1 MDLSSLLASFA
12 AAFNQ
17 DQRLLSLHFA
27 EGRGP
32 VPETLLPHVL
42 EGEAALSK
50 PYVYTLECLSA
61 DAGLELKSLLGLAVE
76 VDIHAADG
84 GTQVLTGV
92 VSKVKSLGSDGGFAR
107 YGLTIEPP
115 LALLRHRKTSRVFQD
130 LSVVDIVKAIIA
142 EHQAN
147 NPLLAASFALQF
159 DLAKTYPPRS
169 YCLQY
174 RESDLDFIQRLLAEE
189 GIAYRFAFAGGDAA
203 KQAPGGGT
211 PYTTMIGFDDP
222 YQLDAAAQSKV
233 RFHRADATEEA
244 DTITGWDSKRQ
255 LGTSKVS
262 LASFDYKPVSTSTAD
277 DDSAV
282 DHGDG
287 GRQASQSLEDYDPQ
301 TLYYGSDGEDLGRYA
316 QLRQQANDR
325 LSKQFSG
332 EGTVRQFNV
341 GEWFQLDNHPAHDF
355 DAPEDR
361 QFTITRQRVQA
372 RNNLPGDLVSQLSKA
387 VLGSPAETTNPAN
400 DAPFRTDF
408 DAQRRGIP
416 LTPDYQPY
424 SKPTSRGVQTATV
437 VGPQG
442 GSADSNS
449 AGEVHTD
456 ELGRIKV
463 QFHWQRTQ
471 EHPEYGASLDDKSSC
486 WLRVA
491 MPSAGA
497 GWGHQ
502 FIPRVGQEVLV
513 DFLEGDIDRPLVTGV
528 VYNGSHP
535 VPAFSGAGS
544 LPANKTLS
552 GIKTKEHGGG
562 QYGELLF
569 DDTQGEVRTKLS
581 SEHGK
586 TQLNQGFLI
595 HPRSDGKGT
604 PRGEGF
610 ELRTDRHGAI
620 RAGQGLLIS
629 TEAANGAGGNQLDR
643 SQAQSQ
649 LDAAFELASSLGE
662 VATHQLADTVETGPE
677 TIKDNAKA
685 AKTQQGH
692 LHHLKE
698 ALESWANGSN
708 TAKDGKGDQPG
719 QQALIVVS
727 APAGLAQTTP
737 NSQAIAAGSNLDL
750 IALRDTQQT
759 SGRRWIHNVGEHISL
774 FVSGVKDQ
782 IALKLIAAKGK
793 VQVQA
798 QSDSVDINAAK
809 DLAKTANQKV
819 TVNAGQEILL
829 TSGGAYIRIKGG
841 NIEIHAPGKIDVK
854 GASHSFDGPASA
866 NSVLPAFPQKDRK
879 NFLELTHSYP
889 DLRPVPGAPYV
900 VHFADGS
907 QLQGKLDDKG
917 YARLEN
923 VPEGPVSIYYGEDP
937 RPYQPNAAFPP
948 NPITGAPNSVEDALS
963 RLAKREKM
971 YADFWSQ
978 QATSEQRDYISELN
992 GMTGEHEDPR
1002 TPLSDEPAGEALEDF
1017 LDDVQRAELAAAK
1030 ESKA

>member
-1 MDLSSLLASFA
+1 MQLDQMLAAFA
-12 AAFNQ
+12 SAFNQ
-17 DQRLLSLHFA
+17 DRRLLSLQLGDDGLFG
-27 EGRGP
+27 ER
-32 VPETLLPHVL
+32 LLPQTL
-42 EGEAALSK
+42 RADEALSK
-50 PYVYTLECLSA
+50 PYRYELECLSPDA
-61 DAGLELKSLLGLAVE
+61 DIELKTLLGLPAE
-76 VDIHAADG
+76 LGIETADG
-84 GTQVLTGV
+84 GSVVRTGIV
-92 VSKVKSLGSDGGFAR
+92 TAARSLGSDGGFAR

-115 LALLRHRKTSRVFQD
+115 LALLQHRRTSRVHQD
-130 LSVVDIVKAIIA
+130 LNVPDIVKAIIA
-142 EHQAN
+142 EH
-147 NPLLAASFALQF
+147 AASNPVFQSHFAVEFELSQ
-159 DLAKTYPPRS
+159 TYAPRS

-174 RESDLDFIQRLLAEE
+174 RESDLDLIQRLLNEE
-189 GIAYRFAFAGGDAA
+189 GLSYRFVHEGGE
-203 KQAPGGGT
+203 T
-211 PYTTMIGFDDP
+211 PKVTMRMFDDAYALP
-222 YQLDAAAQSKV
+222 QLAQASI
-233 RFHRADATEEA
+233 RFHRADATEED
-244 DTITGWDSKRQ
+244 DTLTAWHSRRQ
-255 LGTSKVS
+255 LGSNKVS
-262 LASFDYKPVSTSTAD
+262 LTSFDYKPTRTQDA
-277 DDSAV
+277 
-282 DHGDG
+282 GDG
-287 GRQASQSLEDYDPQ
+287 SRTEQGNGSQAEASLEDYDAPG
-301 TLYYGSDGEDLGRYA
+301 LYYGDPEQLQRYA
-316 QLRQQANDR
+316 QLRQQAHDLN
-325 LSKQFSG
+325 KKGFSG
-332 EGTVRQFNV
+332 EGTVRGLEPGQ
-341 GEWFQLDNHPAHDF
+341 WFTLTDHPAHDL

-361 QFTITRQRVQA
+361 EFTVTGLRFTA
-372 RNNLPGDLVSQLSKA
+372 NNNLPTDLSRLLSS
-387 VLGSPAETTNPAN
+387 LQGAN
-400 DAPFRTDF
+400 QDNQAKPFTAQF

-416 LTPDYQPY
+416 LTPAYAHTNAA
-424 SKPTSRGVQTATV
+424 KPTSLGKQTATV
-437 VGPQG
+437 VGPG
-442 GSADSNS
+442 D
-449 AGEVHTD
+449 GEVHTD

-471 EHPEYGASLDDKSSC
+471 EHPEYGANLDDKSSC

-610 ELRTDRHGAI
+610 ELRTDRHGVI
-620 RAGQGLLIS
+620 RAANGLLITS
-629 TEAANGAGGNQLDR
+629 EAANGAGGNQLDR

-649 LDAAFELASSLGE
+649 LDAAFELASSLGD

-698 ALESWANGSN
+698 ALESWANGTN
-708 TAKDGKGDQPG
+708 TSKDAKGDQAG

-750 IALRDTQQT
+750 IAQRDTQQT

-793 VQVQA
+793 VYLQA
-798 QSDSVDINAAK
+798 QADNIDINAAK
-809 DLAKTANQKV
+809 DIQQTANQKI

-829 TSGGAYIRIKGG
+829 TAGGGYIRLKGG
-841 NIEIHAPGKIDVK
+841 NIEIHCPGKIDVK
-854 GASHSFDGPASA
+854 GASHSFDGPASL
-866 NSVLPAFPQKDRK
+866 NSALPSAPPPKERYHEQFVVTDK
-879 NFLELTHSYP
+879 HSGLP
-889 DLRPVPGAPYV
+889 MVHTPYRIET
-900 VHFADGS
+900 ADGKVFHGVTDGEGRTS
-907 QLQGKLDDKG
+907 RIHTASAQQLKL
-917 YARLEN
+917 
-923 VPEGPVSIYYGEDP
+923 
-937 RPYQPNAAFPP
+937 
-948 NPITGAPNSVEDALS
+948 
-963 RLAKREKM
+963 
-971 YADFWSQ
+971 
-978 QATSEQRDYISELN
+978 
-992 GMTGEHEDPR
+992 
-1002 TPLSDEPAGEALEDF
+1002 F
-1017 LDDVQRAELAAAK
+1017 LD
-1030 ESKA
+1030 

>member
-32 VPETLLPHVL
+32 APETLLPHVL
-42 EGEAALSK
+42 DGEAALSQ
-50 PYVYTLECLSA
+50 PYRYTLECLSA
-61 DAGLELKSLLGLAVE
+61 DAGLELKSLLGLALE
-76 VDIHAADG
+76 VDIHTADG
-84 GTQVLTGV
+84 SDQILTGV
-92 VSKVKSLGSDGGFAR
+92 VTQVKSLGSDGGFAR
-107 YGLTIEPP
+107 YALTIEPP
-115 LALLRHRKTSRVFQD
+115 LALLRHRRTSRVFQD
-130 LSVVDIVKAIIA
+130 LSVIDIVKAIVA

-159 DLAKTYPPRS
+159 DLAKTYPVRS

-174 RESDLDFIQRLLAEE
+174 RESDLDFVQRLLAEE
-189 GIAYRFAFAGGDAA
+189 GIAYRFSFAGGE
-203 KQAPGGGT
+203 T
-211 PYTTMIGFDDP
+211 PVTTMIGFDDP
-222 YQLDAAAQSKV
+222 YQLDAAARAKV

-255 LGTSKVS
+255 LGSSKVA
-262 LASFDYKPVSTSTAD
+262 LASFDYKPVSTLAAD
-277 DDSAV
+277 DDSAI

-287 GRQASQSLEDYDPQ
+287 GRQASQSLEHYDPQ

-316 QLRQQANDR
+316 TLRQQANDR
-325 LSKQFSG
+325 LSKSFRG

-355 DAPEDR
+355 DAAEDR

-372 RNNLPGDLVSQLSKA
+372 RNNLPGDLVSQLSKT
-387 VLGSPAETTNPAN
+387 VLGSAAEKNS

-416 LTPDYQPY
+416 LTPDYAPHA
-424 SKPTSRGVQTATV
+424 KPTNRGVQTATV
-437 VGPQG
+437 VGPG
-442 GSADSNS
+442 D
-449 AGEVHTD
+449 GEVHTD

-463 QFHWQRTQ
+463 QFHWQRQ
-471 EHPEYGASLDDKSSC
+471 AEHPEYGANLDDKSSC

-595 HPRSDGKGT
+595 QPRSDGKGT

-610 ELRTDRHGAI
+610 ELRTDQHGAL
-620 RAGQGLLIS
+620 RAANGLLI
-629 TEAANGAGGNQLDR
+629 TAEAANGAGGNQLDR

-649 LDAAFELASSLGE
+649 LDAAFELASSLGD
-662 VATHQLADTVETGPE
+662 VATHQLADTIETGPE

-685 AKTQQGH
+685 AKSQQGH

-698 ALESWANGSN
+698 ALKSWANGTN
-708 TAKDGKGDQPG
+708 TSKDAKSDQAGKQP
-719 QQALIVVS
+719 LIVVS

-737 NSQAIAAGSNLDL
+737 NSQAITAGSNLDL
-750 IALRDTQQT
+750 IAQRDTQQT
-759 SGRRWIHNVGEHISL
+759 SGRRWLHNVGEHISL

-798 QSDSVDINAAK
+798 QSDNVEINAAK
-809 DLAKTANQKV
+809 DITETANQKV
-819 TVNAGQEILL
+819 FCAAKEEILL
-829 TSGGAYIRIKGG
+829 TAGGAYIRIKGG

-854 GASHSFDGPASA
+854 GASHSLDGPAQMT
-866 NSVLPAFPQKDRK
+866 LDHPAFP
-879 NFLELTHSYP
+879 ES
-889 DLRPVPGAPYV
+889 APKTPMRLKIAQGPEAANGGWVGMPYTLL
-900 VHFADGS
+900 ADGAEVGKGIIDQS
-907 QLQGKLDDKG
+907 GHLPVDHFVTTNKYTVKLANGEAFDLPVVNEYRDASEGSLANLGLHKQLQDGGKVDDFRARYQRLLNGDFGQSDADKG
-917 YARLEN
+917 
-923 VPEGPVSIYYGEDP
+923 
-937 RPYQPNAAFPP
+937 
-948 NPITGAPNSVEDALS
+948 DA
-963 RLAKREKM
+963 
-971 YADFWSQ
+971 
-978 QATSEQRDYISELN
+978 
-992 GMTGEHEDPR
+992 
-1002 TPLSDEPAGEALEDF
+1002 
-1017 LDDVQRAELAAAK
+1017 
-1030 ESKA
+1030 

>member
-1 MDLSSLLASFA
+1 MLASFA

-42 EGEAALSK
+42 DGETALSK
-50 PYVYTLECLSA
+50 PYLYTLECLSA
-61 DAGLELKSLLGLAVE
+61 DAGLELKSLLGLAIE
-76 VDIHAADG
+76 VDIHTADG

-92 VSKVKSLGSDGGFAR
+92 VTKVKSLGSDGGFAR

-130 LSVVDIVKAIIA
+130 LSVPDIVKAIVA
-142 EHQAN
+142 EHQER

-159 DLAKTYPPRS
+159 DLAKTYPARS

-189 GIAYRFAFAGGDAA
+189 GIAYRFGFAGGE
-203 KQAPGGGT
+203 T
-211 PYTTMIGFDDP
+211 PLTTLIGFDDP
-222 YQLDAAAQSKV
+222 YQLDAASQARV
-233 RFHRADATEEA
+233 RFHRADATETD

-262 LASFDYKPVSTSTAD
+262 LASFDYKPVSTLTAD
-277 DDSAV
+277 DESV
-282 DHGDG
+282 IDHGDG

-325 LSKQFSG
+325 ASKQFIG

-372 RNNLPGDLVSQLSKA
+372 RNNLPGDLVSQLSKT
-387 VLGSPAETTNPAN
+387 VLGSPAATAQTSQAAN

-416 LTPDYQPY
+416 LTPDHAPHG
-424 SKPTSRGVQTATV
+424 KPTSRGVQTATV
-437 VGPQG
+437 VGPG
-442 GSADSNS
+442 D
-449 AGEVHTD
+449 GEVHTD

-620 RAGQGLLIS
+620 RAANGLLIT

-649 LDAAFELASSLGE
+649 LDAAFELASSLGD

-677 TIKDNAKA
+677 TVKDNTKA

-698 ALESWANGSN
+698 ALKNWANGTNS
-708 TAKDGKGDQPG
+708 AKDAKGEQAG

-737 NSQAIAAGSNLDL
+737 NSQAITAGSNLDL
-750 IALRDTQQT
+750 IAQRDTQQT
-759 SGRRWIHNVGEHISL
+759 SGRRWLHNVGEHISL
-774 FVSGVKDQ
+774 FVAGVKDQ

-798 QSDSVDINAAK
+798 QSDNVEINAAK
-809 DLAKTANQKV
+809 DIQQTANQNIHV
-819 TVNAGQEILL
+819 IAGEEILL
-829 TSGGAYIRIKGG
+829 TAGGGYIRLKGG
-841 NIEIHAPGKIDVK
+841 NIEIHCPGKVDVK
-854 GASHSFDGPASA
+854 GADHSFSG
-866 NSVLPAFPQKDRK
+866 
-879 NFLELTHSYP
+879 
-889 DLRPVPGAPYV
+889 
-900 VHFADGS
+900 
-907 QLQGKLDDKG
+907 
-917 YARLEN
+917 
-923 VPEGPVSIYYGEDP
+923 
-937 RPYQPNAAFPP
+937 
-948 NPITGAPNSVEDALS
+948 
-963 RLAKREKM
+963 
-971 YADFWSQ
+971 
-978 QATSEQRDYISELN
+978 
-992 GMTGEHEDPR
+992 
-1002 TPLSDEPAGEALEDF
+1002 
-1017 LDDVQRAELAAAK
+1017 
-1030 ESKA
+1030 

>member
-1 MDLSSLLASFA
+1 MLDQLLAAFA
-12 AAFNQ
+12 SAFSQ
-17 DQRLLSLHFA
+17 DQRLLTLQLG
-27 EGRGP
+27 EGGAFG
-32 VPETLLPHVL
+32 EQLLPQKL
-42 EGEAALSK
+42 QADEALSR
-50 PYVYTLECLSA
+50 PYRYALECLSP
-61 DAGLELKSLLGLAVE
+61 DAELELKTLLGQPAELGIE
-76 VDIHAADG
+76 TADG
-84 GTQVLTGV
+84 GSV
-92 VSKVKSLGSDGGFAR
+92 VRAGIVTTAESLGSDGGFAR
-107 YGLTIEPP
+107 YRLTIEPP
-115 LALLRHRKTSRVFQD
+115 LALLRHRRTSRVFQD
-130 LSVVDIVKAIIA
+130 QSVPDIVKAIVA
-142 EHQAN
+142 EHQGRNAVIQ
-147 NPLLAASFALQF
+147 SHFAVEFELGQIY
-159 DLAKTYPPRS
+159 APRS

-189 GIAYRFAFAGGDAA
+189 GLSYRFAHEGGE
-203 KQAPGGGT
+203 APMV
-211 PYTTMIGFDDP
+211 TMRVFDDAYALP
-222 YQLDAAAQSKV
+222 QLAQARI
-233 RFHRADATEEA
+233 RFHRADATEA
-244 DTITGWDSKRQ
+244 DDTITGWDSQRQ
-255 LGTSKVS
+255 LGPGQAS
-262 LASFDYKPVSTSTAD
+262 LTSFDYKPTRTGDAASTSGTQQ
-277 DDSAV
+277 
-282 DHGDG
+282 G
-287 GRQASQSLEDYDPQ
+287 GGSQAEVSLDDYDPQ
-301 TLYYGSDGEDLGRYA
+301 TLYYGSDGEDLNRYA
-316 QLRQQANDR
+316 RLRQQAHDLN
-325 LSKQFSG
+325 KKGFSG
-332 EGTVRQFNV
+332 EATVRSLEP
-341 GEWFQLDNHPAHDF
+341 GRWFTLLDHPAHDF

-361 QFTITRQRVQA
+361 EFTVTGVRFTA
-372 RNNLPGDLVSQLSKA
+372 SNNLPDELARLLPSLQGAKLAAGTQA
-387 VLGSPAETTNPAN
+387 
-400 DAPFRTDF
+400 APFNARF

-416 LTPDYQPY
+416 LTPAYAPHG
-424 SKPTSRGVQTATV
+424 KPTSRGMQTATV
-437 VGPQG
+437 VGPG
-442 GSADSNS
+442 D
-449 AGEVHTD
+449 GEVHTD

-471 EHPEYGASLDDKSSC
+471 EHPEYGANLDDKSSC

-595 HPRSDGKGT
+595 HSRSDGKGT

-620 RAGQGLLIS
+620 RAANGLLIT

-649 LDAAFELASSLGE
+649 LDAAFELASSLGD

-677 TIKDNAKA
+677 TVKDNAKA
-685 AKTQQGH
+685 SKTQQGH

-698 ALESWANGSN
+698 ALKSWANGTNVS
-708 TAKDGKGDQPG
+708 KDGKGEQAG

-750 IALRDTQQT
+750 IAQRDTQQT
-759 SGRRWIHNVGEHISL
+759 SGRRWLHNVGEHISL
-774 FVSGVKDQ
+774 FVAGVKDQ

-798 QSDSVDINAAK
+798 QSDNVEINAAR
-809 DLAKTANQKV
+809 DIQQAANQHINW
-819 TVNAGQEILL
+819 NAKQEILL

-854 GASHSFDGPASA
+854 GASHSLEGPAST
-866 NSVLPAFPQKDRK
+866 NVVLPKFPVID
-879 NFLELTHSYP
+879 LEPTPFKL
-889 DLRPVPGAPYV
+889 DLRLMDIPGPHGHPLAQMPWQIV
-900 VHFADGS
+900 RPTVLTDFLSGITDQTDVLAEGVSDD
-907 QLQGKLDDKG
+907 QGKIVLDAKQEELLAEQHCKSPG
-917 YARLEN
+917 CLW
-923 VPEGPVSIYYGEDP
+923 
-937 RPYQPNAAFPP
+937 
-948 NPITGAPNSVEDALS
+948 ITCAGQ
-963 RLAKREKM
+963 LAKLDMVAESAGWTEEEQLM
-971 YADFWSQ
+971 HALGALDYADDIQDGKLSGTSPLDVRR
-978 QATSEQRDYISELN
+978 ATRAHEL
-992 GMTGEHEDPR
+992 
-1002 TPLSDEPAGEALEDF
+1002 SS
-1017 LDDVQRAELAAAK
+1017 AESLLAK
-1030 ESKA
+1030 WKKGS

>member
-1 MDLSSLLASFA
+1 MDHLSSLLASFA

-42 EGEAALSK
+42 DGEAELSK
-50 PYVYTLECLSA
+50 PYLYTLECLSA
-61 DAGLELKSLLGLAVE
+61 DAGLELKSLLGLALE
-76 VDIHAADG
+76 VDIHTADG
-84 GTQVLTGV
+84 SDQVLTGV
-92 VSKVKSLGSDGGFAR
+92 VTQVKSLGSDGGFAR
-107 YGLTIEPP
+107 YALTIEPP

-130 LSVVDIVKAIIA
+130 LSVPDIVKTIVA

-159 DLAKTYPPRS
+159 DLAKTYPVRS

-174 RESDLDFIQRLLAEE
+174 RESDLDVISRLLAEE
-189 GIAYRFAFAGGDAA
+189 GIAYRFGFAGGE
-203 KQAPGGGT
+203 T
-211 PYTTMIGFDDP
+211 PVTTLIAFDDP
-222 YQLDAAAQSKV
+222 YQLDAAAQAKV
-233 RFHRADATEEA
+233 RFHRADATETD

-255 LGTSKVS
+255 LGSSKVA
-262 LASFDYKPVSTSTAD
+262 LASFDYKPVSTLSAD
-277 DDSAV
+277 DESAI

-287 GRQASQSLEDYDPQ
+287 GRQASQSLEHYDPQ

-316 QLRQQANDR
+316 TLRQQANDR
-325 LSKQFSG
+325 ASKQFSG

-355 DAPEDR
+355 DAAEDR

-372 RNNLPGDLVSQLSKA
+372 RNNLPGDLVSQLSKT
-387 VLGSPAETTNPAN
+387 VLGSAAEKNS

-416 LTPDYQPY
+416 LTPDYTPHC
-424 SKPTSRGVQTATV
+424 KPTSRGVQTATV
-437 VGPQG
+437 VGPVQG
-442 GSADSNS
+442 GAADSNQ
-449 AGEVHTD
+449 AEVHTD

-463 QFHWQRTQ
+463 QFHWQRQ
-471 EHPEYGASLDDKSSC
+471 AEHPEYGANLDDKSSC

-595 HPRSDGKGT
+595 QPRSDGKGT

-610 ELRTDRHGAI
+610 ELRTDQHGAL
-620 RAGQGLLIS
+620 RAANGLLI
-629 TEAANGAGGNQLDR
+629 TAEAANGAGGNQLDR

-649 LDAAFELASSLGE
+649 LDAAFELASSLGD
-662 VATHQLADTVETGPE
+662 VATHQLADTIETGPE

-685 AKTQQGH
+685 AKSQQGH

-698 ALESWANGSN
+698 ALKSWANGTN
-708 TAKDGKGDQPG
+708 TSKDAKSDQAGKQP
-719 QQALIVVS
+719 LIVVS

-737 NSQAIAAGSNLDL
+737 NSQAITAGSNLDL
-750 IALRDTQQT
+750 IAQRDTQQT

-774 FVSGVKDQ
+774 FVAGVKDR

-798 QSDSVDINAAK
+798 QSDSIEINAAK
-809 DLAKTANQKV
+809 DIQQTANKNIHV
-819 TVNAGQEILL
+819 VAGEEILL
-829 TSGGAYIRIKGG
+829 TAGGGYIRLKGG
-841 NIEIHAPGKIDVK
+841 NIEIHCPGKVDVK
-854 GASHSFDGPASA
+854 GADHSFSGPAKKEISMPRYPLVSSKDKYSQRL
-866 NSVLPAFPQKDRK
+866 NVLGLIGLNEDVEKAYVQMPYEAFDERGKFIASGKTDEVGNTDHIYTASEGKIKIALGEGEWRVFKDIK
-879 NFLELTHSYP
+879 HN
-889 DLRPVPGAPYV
+889 
-900 VHFADGS
+900 
-907 QLQGKLDDKG
+907 
-917 YARLEN
+917 
-923 VPEGPVSIYYGEDP
+923 
-937 RPYQPNAAFPP
+937 
-948 NPITGAPNSVEDALS
+948 
-963 RLAKREKM
+963 
-971 YADFWSQ
+971 
-978 QATSEQRDYISELN
+978 
-992 GMTGEHEDPR
+992 
-1002 TPLSDEPAGEALEDF
+1002 
-1017 LDDVQRAELAAAK
+1017 
-1030 ESKA
+1030 